1 MNKRKNIIITLLV
14 ILLITSWTI
23 TYLSLNGTINLK
35 LDSNKESKEDKK
47 EEKDP
52 STDIESKPDESKFIR
67 NEELNLED
75 TTCKNRNINAK
86 INNGNIVISY
96 DTKEI
101 TINTKNAKYLYKTN
115 YQVCTNVNLF
125 YITEDG
131 KLFLITGLNDLI
143 ISDDVKN
150 NENLEITDIDSL
162 RFKDVDFIKL
172 SSKTDNIKEFLG
184 DYKTQDNEVDDYGY
198 IYSEIMVLDKDN
210 KERNITYHK
219 EIFR

>member
-184 DYKTQDNEVDDYGY
+184 DYKTPDNEVDDYGY